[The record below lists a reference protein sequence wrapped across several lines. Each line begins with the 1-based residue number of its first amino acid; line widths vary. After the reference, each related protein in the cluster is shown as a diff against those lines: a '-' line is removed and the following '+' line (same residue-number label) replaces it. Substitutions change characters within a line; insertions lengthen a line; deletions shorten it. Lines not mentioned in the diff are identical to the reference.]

1 MTELARQA
9 TALWDWLFDRALP
22 IWWKIGADRV
32 HGGFHEAIGLDG
44 RPVSKAHRARTIAR
58 QVFSY
63 CEAGRLGWKGP
74 WREAALHALE
84 FFRAHFIARDDTIVS
99 VVDLDGRCFDSR
111 FELYNQA
118 FALLAYAS
126 AHRTFGP
133 EAGWCRPAIAL
144 RVALEQRFAHPL
156 GGFLEGLEA
165 RLPQCANPHMHLFEA
180 AIAWS
185 ALDDDPGWARMA
197 DRLAKLCLDQ
207 MIEPATGALR
217 EFYDGDWNPAA
228 GIAGKVCE
236 PGHHYEWA
244 VLLDRWARRAA
255 KQQPEEVSRIV
266 AFADTSGVNAQ
277 GFVMNSVLTEGS
289 VHDPVARLWAQAER
303 IRAYLIQD
311 RSGEQLSAAVGA
323 LWRFLA
329 TPTAGLWFDQLD
341 ERNVFIIEPARATSL
356 YHIIGVAADLLS
368 AHVVPDAMDDAVQP
382 AMNATTLM
390 ER

>member
-1 MTELARQA
+1 MIELASQA
-9 TALWDWLFDRALP
+9 TALRDWLFDHALP
-22 IWWKIGADRV
+22 IWWEIGADRV
-32 HGGFHEAIGLDG
+32 HGGFHEAIDLDG
-44 RPVSKAHRARTIAR
+44 RPVPKAHRARTIAR
-58 QVFSY
+58 QAFSY

-74 WREAALHALE
+74 WREAALHALT
-84 FFRAHFIARDDTIVS
+84 FFHAHFIAPDDTVVS
-99 VVDLDGRCFDSR
+99 VVDLEGRCADAR

-126 AHRTFGP
+126 AHLTFGP
-133 EAGWCRPAIAL
+133 AAGWRRHAIAL
-144 RVALEQRFAHPL
+144 RAALEQRFAHPL
-156 GGFLEGLEA
+156 GGFLEGRDA
-165 RLPQCANPHMHLFEA
+165 RQPQCANPHMHLFEA

-303 IRAYLIQD
+303 IRAYLLQD

>member
-1 MTELARQA
+1 MIDLANQA
-9 TALWDWLFDRALP
+9 TALRDWLFDRALP
-22 IWWKIGADRV
+22 IWWETGADRI
-32 HGGFHEAIGLDG
+32 HGGFHEAIDFDG
-44 RPVSKAHRARTIAR
+44 RPVPKSHRARTIAR

-63 CEAGRLGWKGP
+63 CEAGRLGWNGP
-74 WREAALHALE
+74 WRDAALHALE
-84 FFRAHFIARDDTIVS
+84 FFDAHFIAPDDTVVS
-99 VVDLDGRCFDSR
+99 VVGLNGQCSDAR

-126 AHRTFGP
+126 AHRTLGP
-133 EAGWCRPAIAL
+133 AAGWRSRAMAL
-144 RVALEQRFAHPL
+144 RLALEQRFAHPQ
-156 GGFLEGLEA
+156 GGFLEGREA

-197 DRLAKLCLDQ
+197 DRLSKLCLDK

-217 EFYDGDWNPAA
+217 EFFDKDWTPAV
-228 GIAGKVCE
+228 GIAGKLCE

-244 VLLDRWARRAA
+244 VLFDRWARRAGR
-255 KQQPEEVSRIV
+255 KQPDEVSRIV
-266 AFADTSGVNAQ
+266 AFADAYGVSAE
-277 GFVMNSVLTEGS
+277 GFVMNAVLTDGS

-303 IRAYLIQD
+303 IRAYLAQG
-311 RSGEQLSAAVGA
+311 RSREQLSAAIES

-341 ERNVFIIEPARATSL
+341 ENNVFVIEPARATSL
-356 YHIIGVAADLLS
+356 YHVIGVVGDLACL
-368 AHVVPDAMDDAVQP
+368 VPDELHDRGQVRR
-382 AMNATTLM
+382 TLM